1 MATSHRLELTVLFWD
16 HEKQLNPQELVFI
29 LIITFS
35 LPFSVPAMDI
45 MFTSTSVTRN
55 AIVEIEDAF
64 LDVLATNA
72 CKRVFV
78 AAIASVT
85 AVVVAHM
92 TGHTARIVI
101 AV

>member
-1 MATSHRLELTVLFWD
+1 M
-16 HEKQLNPQELVFI
+16 
-29 LIITFS
+29 FS
-35 LPFSVPAMDI
+35 FAFSVPALDV

-55 AIVEIEDAF
+55 AIVEIADAF

-72 CKRVFV
+72 CRRVFV

-85 AVVVAHM
+85 TVVIPHVA
-92 TGHTARIVI
+92 GHTARIVI

>member
-1 MATSHRLELTVLFWD
+1 
-16 HEKQLNPQELVFI
+16 
-29 LIITFS
+29 
-35 LPFSVPAMDI
+35 MDV

-78 AAIASVT
+78 ATVACVMT
-85 AVVVAHM
+85 VVIAHM
-92 TGHTARIVI
+92 TGHTARVVI